1 MKKPFL
7 SPSDTPPPFVARHQD
22 DVIGMLQGFDRLR
35 LQGTLR
41 ALYFPE
47 IMQEYLWQAKVL
59 WKDFKSFATGL
70 TQRMRAEIESLA
82 REAQRPV
89 LYLPSSQTRKETLAK
104 EIAQRDGVEQGLVA
118 VFSCVEA
125 CRAYRAV
132 GNRQSQK
139 LELRLQESRCTHL
152 YVYLID
158 EVVGWVHLRLQ
169 TWFPFLIQICLNGRE
184 WLARRLSQEGIGFRR
199 VDNALPWIEEVA
211 RAQQLMDQ
219 QLSTD
224 WPGLC
229 ERLVAGCH
237 PLQSE
242 ILAPLSLSY
251 YWTVA
256 ESEYASDVMF
266 RDRAALE
273 RIYPGL
279 VRFGMQGLHCD
290 QVLRYLGCR
299 RPEIFAGEV
308 HSDSRRR
315 QEGVRLKHWV
325 NRNSLKM
332 YDKGSIL
339 RVEATIND
347 PSEFKVYRG
356 PENDQ
361 NAPKRWRVLRR
372 STADT
377 FRRAQVSQAA
387 TKRYLEAMSSVQPG
401 SALGQQAQALCRPV
415 RKGTKRYR
423 ALNPFA
429 PGDARLLKAICAG
442 EFLIHGLRNR
452 DLRQALF
459 AQAKNKLQQRRQSAA
474 ITRQLALLR
483 AHRLIAKVPK
493 SHRYHLTP
501 RGRRLIS
508 AFQAAQNSDIDQLL
522 KLAA

>member
-1 MKKPFL
+1 MKKAIS
-7 SPSDTPPPFVARHQD
+7 SPSDTPHPFVAKHQA

-47 IMQEYLWQAKVL
+47 IMEEYLWKAKVL

-70 TQRMRAEIESLA
+70 TQRMRGAVEALA
-82 REAQRPV
+82 IEAQRPV
-89 LYLPSSQTRKETLAK
+89 LYLPSSQTRKDMLAK
-104 EIAQRDGVEQGLVA
+104 EIAQRDGVEQGIVA
-118 VFSCVEA
+118 VLSCVEA

-132 GNRQSQK
+132 GNRQSRK
-139 LELRLQESRCTHL
+139 LQLRLQESRCTHL

-158 EVVGWVHLRLQ
+158 EVLGWVHLRLQ

-199 VDNALPWIEEVA
+199 VDNALPWIEDVA
-211 RAQQLMDQ
+211 RAQQLMDE
-219 QLSTD
+219 QLRTD
-224 WPGLC
+224 WPRLC
-229 ERLVAGCH
+229 QRLVADCH

-242 ILAPLSLSY
+242 ILTPLSLSY

-266 RDRAALE
+266 RDRAHLE
-273 RIYPGL
+273 RIYPAL
-279 VRFGMQGLHCD
+279 VRFGMQGLHCE

-308 HSDSRRR
+308 QSDSRRR
-315 QEGVRLKHWV
+315 REGIRLKHWV

-347 PSEFKVYRG
+347 PSEFKVYRA
-356 PENDQ
+356 PESKPD
-361 NAPKRWRVLRR
+361 APKRWRVLRR

-377 FRRAQVSQAA
+377 YRRARVSQAA
-387 TKRYLEAMSSVQPG
+387 TERYLEAMSSVDAG
-401 SALGQQAQALCRPV
+401 LTLGQQAQGLCRPL
-415 RKGTKRYR
+415 RKGAKRYR

-429 PGDARLLKAICAG
+429 PDDARLLSAICAG
-442 EFLIHGLRNR
+442 EFLIQGFRNR
-452 DLRQALF
+452 DLRLALF
-459 AQAKNKLQQRRQSAA
+459 AHAPSKLQQRRQSAA
-474 ITRQLALLR
+474 ITRKLALLR

-493 SHRYHLTP
+493 SHRYHVTP

-508 AFQAAQNSDIDQLL
+508 ALQAADKADLEQLL
-522 KLAA
+522 KIAA